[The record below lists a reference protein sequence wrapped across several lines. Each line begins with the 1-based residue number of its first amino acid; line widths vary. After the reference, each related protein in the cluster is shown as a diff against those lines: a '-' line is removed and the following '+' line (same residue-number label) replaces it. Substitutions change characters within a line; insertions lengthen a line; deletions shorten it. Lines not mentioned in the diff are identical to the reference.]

1 MNMSMPAST
10 HACRVALAG
19 APCSS
24 KGIQSAHSFTAPRMT
39 RRNTYALKIRG
50 NRMRDC
56 NLFDGDVII
65 IRRFQHD
72 AHEETAVAQINQQ
85 EIALKHLSINR
96 FGVHLWPADAHAP
109 DLFLH
114 NRDIQVLGMVM
125 GVAQHDSVAG
135 RAADAHGP
143 LEH

>member
-1 MNMSMPAST
+1 MTMSMSAPSRAS
-10 HACRVALAG
+10 RSSLAT
-19 APCSS
+19 ASCPS
-24 KGIQSAHSFTAPRMT
+24 KNLQSARAFKAPRMT
-39 RRNTYALKIRG
+39 RRNTYALKVRG

-72 AHEETAVAQINQQ
+72 THEETAVAQINHQ
-85 EIALKHLSINR
+85 EFALKHLSINR
-96 FGVHLWPADAHAP
+96 FGVHLWPADAHTP

-125 GVAQHDSVAG
+125 GVAQHDREG
-135 RAADAHGP
+135 LAANAHGP

>member
-1 MNMSMPAST
+1 MNMSMSAPT
-10 HACRVALAG
+10 HAGRAALSG
-19 APCSS
+19 TPCST

-72 AHEETAVAQINQQ
+72 THEETAVAQINQQ

-96 FGVHLWPADAHAP
+96 FGVHLSPADGHAP

-114 NRDIQVLGMVM
+114 NCDIQVLGMVM
-125 GVAQHDSVAG
+125 GVAQHD
-135 RAADAHGP
+135 AAASHAAHGP

>member
-1 MNMSMPAST
+1 MSAPTFAS
-10 HACRVALAG
+10 RSPLAA
-19 APCSS
+19 APCPS
-24 KGIQSAHSFTAPRMT
+24 KSIQTARAFQAPRMT
-39 RRNTYALKIRG
+39 RRNTYALKVRG

-72 AHEETAVAQINQQ
+72 THEETAVAQINQQ

-125 GVAQHDSVAG
+125 GVAQHDMQG
-135 RAADAHGP
+135 LAADAHGP